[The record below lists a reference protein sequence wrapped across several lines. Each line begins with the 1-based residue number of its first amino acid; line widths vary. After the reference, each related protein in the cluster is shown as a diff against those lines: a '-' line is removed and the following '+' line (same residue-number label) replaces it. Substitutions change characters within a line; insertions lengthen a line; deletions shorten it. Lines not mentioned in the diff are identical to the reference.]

1 MALARLEGIEK
12 MVVGVGAAALALN
25 EFDGGRR
32 VVRPTLQGLALAM
45 ALLLCMTFSGCTS
58 RFSIDSLWKSA
69 NGTMISLNDGRA
81 SASLFGFN
89 GGPDGSYQLSEGKSD
104 GTYQL
109 YGSHLTGG
117 TVQYLVTVQDN
128 SHIKLELQSKSTF
141 APKRLT
147 LTRQ

>member
-1 MALARLEGIEK
+1 
-12 MVVGVGAAALALN
+12 MVVGVGAGALPRN
-25 EFDGGRR
+25 EFDSSRR
-32 VVRPTLQGLALAM
+32 VLRPTVQGLALAM
-45 ALLLCMTFSGCTS
+45 ALLLCMTFAGCTS
-58 RFSIDSLWKSA
+58 RFSIDGLWKSA
-69 NGTMISLNDGRA
+69 NGTMISLKDGRA